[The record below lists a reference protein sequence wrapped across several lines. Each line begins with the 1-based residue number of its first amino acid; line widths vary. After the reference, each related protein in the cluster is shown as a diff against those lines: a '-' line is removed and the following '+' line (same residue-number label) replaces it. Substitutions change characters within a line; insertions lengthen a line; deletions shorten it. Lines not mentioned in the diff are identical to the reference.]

1 MESSEDT
8 LLYEGKAKKIFTT
21 DHPEVVRIAYKND
34 TTAFN
39 GEKFEK
45 LAGKGRLN
53 NEISSFFFEH
63 LHQQGIRNH
72 FVEKLSATEQLVRRV
87 EIIPLEVVT
96 RNIAAGSLSKRTGW
110 EEGKKLPA
118 PLVEFYYKNDDLGD
132 PLLADVHID
141 MLGLASESELAEL
154 RQRGLGINDCLQQL
168 LEPCGILLVD
178 CKLEFGR
185 DAEGNLLL
193 ADEISPDT
201 CRFWDVVT
209 QEKLDKDRFRRDLGG
224 VVEAYDEI
232 WRRLTAGAK

>member
-72 FVEKLSATEQLVRRV
+72 FVEKL
-87 EIIPLEVVT
+87 
-96 RNIAAGSLSKRTGW
+96 
-110 EEGKKLPA
+110 
-118 PLVEFYYKNDDLGD
+118 
-132 PLLADVHID
+132 
-141 MLGLASESELAEL
+141 
-154 RQRGLGINDCLQQL
+154 
-168 LEPCGILLVD
+168 
-178 CKLEFGR
+178 
-185 DAEGNLLL
+185 
-193 ADEISPDT
+193 
-201 CRFWDVVT
+201 
-209 QEKLDKDRFRRDLGG
+209 
-224 VVEAYDEI
+224 
-232 WRRLTAGAK
+232 

>member
-96 RNIAAGSLSKRTGW
+96 RNISAGSLCKRTGW
-110 EEGKKLPA
+110 EEGEKLPA

>member
-96 RNIAAGSLSKRTGW
+96 RNISAGSLCKRTGW
-110 EEGKKLPA
+110 EEGEKLPA

-224 VVEAYDEI
+224 VVEAYGEI

>member
-21 DHPEVVRIAYKND
+21 DHPEVVRVAYKND

-39 GEKFEK
+39 GEKFEQ
-45 LAGKGRLN
+45 LEGKGRLN
-53 NEISSFFFEH
+53 NKISSFFFEQ
-63 LHQQGIRNH
+63 LHQQGLRSH
-72 FVEKLSATEQLVRRV
+72 FVETLSETEQLVRRV

-96 RNIAAGSLSKRTGW
+96 RNVAAGSLSKRIGW

-132 PLLADVHID
+132 PMLADAHIH
-141 MLGLASESELAEL
+141 MLGLTSESELAEL
-154 RQRGLGINDCLQQL
+154 RQQGLAVNDCLQQL

-178 CKLEFGR
+178 FKLEFGR

-201 CRFWDVVT
+201 CRFWDAAT
-209 QEKLDKDRFRRDLGG
+209 QARLDKDRFRRGLGG
-224 VVEAYDEI
+224 VVEAYEEV
-232 WRRLTAGAK
+232 WRRLTEGVK

>member
-87 EIIPLEVVT
+87 EIIPLEVVI

>member
-1 MESSEDT
+1 MPEN
-8 LLYEGKAKKIFTT
+8 LLYEGKAKKLFLT
-21 DHPEVVRIAYKND
+21 DQPDILHVYYKD
-34 TTAFN
+34 GATAFN
-39 GEKFEK
+39 GKKFAQ
-45 LAGKGRLN
+45 LDGKGRLN
-53 NEISSFFFEH
+53 NAITAYIFDFLAGE
-63 LHQQGIRNH
+63 GIRNH

-201 CRFWDVVT
+201 CRFWDAAT
-209 QEKLDKDRFRRDLGG
+209 QARLDKDRFRRDLGG

>member
-96 RNIAAGSLSKRTGW
+96 RNISAGSLCKRTGW
-110 EEGKKLPA
+110 EEGEKLPA

-185 DAEGNLLL
+185 DAEGSLLL

-224 VVEAYDEI
+224 VVEAYGEI